1 MRKRTTRRLTFW
13 AYGEGRLLRQPIKAH
28 ELIRENSPKVRVF
41 CWTIAA
47 KGEKIMKFWE
57 LTADIANYLI
67 KKTEDDIFRMQQRRE
82 VNMILEAYFGIHG
95 CLEIYK

>member
-1 MRKRTTRRLTFW
+1 
-13 AYGEGRLLRQPIKAH
+13 
-28 ELIRENSPKVRVF
+28 
-41 CWTIAA
+41 
-47 KGEKIMKFWE
+47 MKFWE